1 MAITLNNKSMKK
13 NILLSISFVFCTFI
27 LTAQATLTSY
37 DGSWKMTPTNANHPF
52 SKITIA
58 STTNTLTLKFKK
70 STAKS
75 STARI
80 NPSTNRMETYID
92 NKGYYIVLGAQPNA
106 MSLFEIETNNKIGDY
121 IK

>member
-1 MAITLNNKSMKK
+1 M
-13 NILLSISFVFCTFI
+13 
-27 LTAQATLTSY
+27 
-37 DGSWKMTPTNANHPF
+37 NHPF
-52 SKITIA
+52 SKITI
-58 STTNTLTLKFKK
+58 SSSTNTITLKFKK
-70 STAKS
+70 ATAKS

-92 NKGYYIVLGAQPNA
+92 NKGYYLVLGAQPNA